1 MHTLDH
7 ARLAIELQA
16 LIDEARTLRAEQQAE
31 LAPYLTADGDVNED
45 YLREYGDA
53 RITTAI
59 EAADRLDTLL
69 NQLGLLTGPPARLP
83 FTVTIAGRERHDGE
97 RPYSFAVY
105 ATGLDDALHTLPE
118 LPTFQ
123 RWLRDVGGPST
134 EPDVALVA
142 EQCHPGLRA
151 PGECIDLR
159 AEQAARTNTRSST
172 VPSQP
177 AVPGAAHR
185 PPHRHR

>member
-1 MHTLDH
+1 MVIEVQTLLADARKLKADH
-7 ARLAIELQA
+7 QA
-16 LIDEARTLRAEQQAE
+16 Q

-45 YLREYGDA
+45 YMREYGDA

-83 FTVTIAGRERHDGE
+83 FTVTLAGLERHDGQ

-123 RWLRDVGGPST
+123 RWLRDVGGPGT
-134 EPDVALVA
+134 EPDVTLVA

-151 PGECIDLR
+151 PGEFIDLR
-159 AEQAARTNTRSST
+159 AEQPAPTNTPSST
-172 VPSQP
+172 APSQP

-185 PPHRHR
+185 PAHRRR